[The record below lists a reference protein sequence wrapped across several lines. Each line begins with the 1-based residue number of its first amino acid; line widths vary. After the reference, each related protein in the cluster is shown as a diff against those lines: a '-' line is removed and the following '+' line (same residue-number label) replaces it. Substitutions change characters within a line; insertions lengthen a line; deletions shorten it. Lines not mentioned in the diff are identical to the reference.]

1 MTDLRRIDARRRD
14 LHVSRWTARLG
25 TSTGRA
31 SVSIFGSL
39 ALLVFALLPS
49 AHARQDEEPG
59 PGDRAFHIYDTALA
73 RTLVE
78 EAEDHL
84 SAERWSEAIS
94 TLQTLLEDHRAE
106 VLGATFPGRGPHI
119 SKRPVH
125 VGAANWASTQ
135 LHILPPEGR
144 TLYRQRY
151 DKPATAA
158 LERALADLDLGAL
171 VEVARRWP
179 LCEAAGQ
186 AWFALGD
193 LELERGSVDMARNA
207 WARALAHG
215 LDLPSLPH
223 TDNAWTTLLSGL
235 ADAAAVDVSLMPVLE
250 GAQARNRQLSN
261 RQHSE
266 ELNNN
271 DTPFRTALGGAL
283 DVGKPVRPEQD
294 AWPTPVG
301 LPTNPLK
308 DRRSRS
314 EQNPYRLF
322 AAREGQHL
330 FVTTTREVLA
340 IGAWTGELLWNSQP
354 EIFGPHLPTWK
365 QFVDSRRSR
374 DQLARMID
382 DEQGLFAPAVSN
394 GIVVA
399 ALQLPVEIDSEQDY
413 RELEIMRVKPERR
426 LFAFDSATGTK
437 LWGHLPPK
445 GWSGDGGN
453 FAERTSVVGPPTIM
467 GDRVLVPMA
476 RLAGRI
482 EFHVG
487 CFDLRTGAE
496 LWHTPVIS
504 GQREMNMFGRPLK
517 EFSAPP
523 IVVHGDRAIVLT
535 QLGTL
540 ICLDLLTG
548 TPEWETV
555 YEQIT
560 MRPGYHYNASELDT
574 VWHNAPPV
582 IEDGAIVAAPEDSEH
597 LIGVDLDTGA
607 MVWSLRYAELSKR
620 LGNLEANAIRRLV
633 GVIGNR
639 VYLEGTRMVCFQAT
653 GSLRRSAPS
662 HVAWFHPDRSSR
674 LAGQIGGWPVLTR
687 DRVYVPSRNR
697 ITILESKSGRQ
708 VEEAFDLPQ
717 EATGNLLVGEDAL
730 FTLSPHRIMGW
741 FEWKTMVSRAREAVR
756 NNHDAPGPVRDL
768 ALVLMQAGIS
778 TRMRAKTPSV
788 QAEANRY
795 LRQARELLQEN
806 VERPGFELLAAP
818 LYRVLREQ
826 ATAARLA
833 VDPRAAANTLKEAL
847 EFAPLA
853 LDRAETM
860 LVLQEI
866 QRTTDANARMD
877 TLDQLLTDFPS
888 MRFWCTIDGRPGA
901 GPWQGRLVPEE
912 TLLDPL
918 AGGDRKFIA
927 MPLFVHIERSEA
939 HRAMQTSHGNT
950 VEFQDLFAIL
960 ESYPDEPI
968 FVGTAGE
975 WATDR
980 IGELLYTDRNN
991 GFEEYETRA
1000 LAALE
1005 VARREGDEAGLRR
1018 IAHRWPHTRA
1028 AGRANDARLELA
1040 MSTGDAALVVSI
1052 VLGELSNTWS
1062 PVDASERALQ
1072 SLTRL
1077 ADALGRSG
1085 NPELRAGLSRRLAEL
1100 HPTTKV
1106 SLLDD
1111 PPEPLKDWAHKWA
1124 LAPPPPA
1131 PPISFA
1137 TAAPEMDRSYA
1148 ESYVDVLR
1156 VPPSSP
1162 RDPWIQVLQGQDS
1175 LRGFRIDDPLLR
1187 SPWYKPHEEANE
1199 RRRDRPRIA
1208 MTRGR
1213 VHQARGSSV
1222 KTLRASDGA
1231 LLWSWDPDLPG
1242 SNVAVFTD
1250 HGVVVTVVRQ
1260 DDTGPFLITALDAE
1274 HGVELWRLEFDGLYY
1289 RPGPVLGD
1297 GYCVVL
1303 PELDGK
1309 GQVFDLF
1316 TGAKLSSFPVDQMT
1330 LRSALGSWIE
1340 DGRFILPY
1348 FKRIG
1353 KPALNQVLAFDLMSG
1368 KQAWRLP
1375 LSAGPNSADLV
1386 QVLRYEDR
1394 TWLALVR
1401 PDQSGSGK
1409 LELRG
1414 LDVDRGRLARRPLA
1428 SLPGIGKLVGLRPSS
1443 NIVLTQ
1449 PWVFCTARDRMQII
1463 AVQLDRGR
1471 AWTSSLEVTDWVS
1484 NASEMAQP
1492 IVGEDHVAWLIPQRM
1507 PQGGDR
1513 DLELRYLDLAKG
1525 QIQYRQVIESGTYK
1539 QGDLVSLGNYLLV
1552 CGQDRAELWK

>member
-1 MTDLRRIDARRRD
+1 MTDLRRIAAHRRD
-14 LHVSRWTARLG
+14 SQASRWSVRLG
-25 TSTGRA
+25 PSAR
-31 SVSIFGSL
+31 S
-39 ALLVFALLPS
+39 ALLAILVLGWFTTTAAAS
-49 AHARQDEEPG
+49 QDEEPG
-59 PGDRAFHIYDTALA
+59 LDGRAFHIYDTALA

-78 EAEDHL
+78 EAQDHL
-84 SAERWSEAIS
+84 ATERWSEAIS
-94 TLQTLLEDHRAE
+94 TLQTLIEDHRAE
-106 VLGATFPGRGPHI
+106 VLGATFPGQGPRV
-119 SKRPVH
+119 SERPVH
-125 VGAANWASTQ
+125 VGAANWANTQ
-135 LHILPPEGR
+135 LHVLPPQAR
-144 TLYRQRY
+144 SLYSQRY
-151 DKPATAA
+151 DKPAAAA
-158 LERALADLDLGAL
+158 LQRALADLALGAL

-179 LCEAAGQ
+179 LCQAAGQ

-223 TDNAWTTLLSGL
+223 TDNAWSTLLAGL
-235 ADAAAVDVSLMPVLE
+235 TEAAKVDESLAPLLAGARARDAQL
-250 GAQARNRQLSN
+250 QNRQRMDERRGN
-261 RQHSE
+261 V
-266 ELNNN
+266 
-271 DTPFRTALGGAL
+271 TPFRTALAGTL

-294 AWPTPVG
+294 AWPTPVA
-301 LPTNPLK
+301 LPSNPLK
-308 DRRSRS
+308 DLRSRS

-322 AAREGQHL
+322 AAREGQRL
-330 FVTTTREVLA
+330 FVTTTREVFA
-340 IGAWTGELLWNSQP
+340 VGAWTGEVLWNSSP
-354 EIFGPHLPTWK
+354 NIFEPHLSTWDH
-365 QFVDSRRSR
+365 FIRARGPR

-382 DEQGLFAPAVSN
+382 DEQGLFAPAVAN

-399 ALQLPVEIDSEQDY
+399 ALQLPVEVDSEQDY

-426 LFAFDSATGTK
+426 LFAFDAATGRK

-445 GWSGDGGN
+445 GWSGDGGT
-453 FAERTSVVGPPTIM
+453 FSERTSVVGPPTIV

-487 CFDLRTGAE
+487 CFDLESGAE

-523 IVVHGDRAIVLT
+523 IVVHGDRAVVLT

-560 MRPGYHYNASELDT
+560 MRPGYHYRASELDT
-574 VWHNAPPV
+574 VWHNAPPA

-597 LIGVDLDTGA
+597 LIGLDLDTGA
-607 MVWSLRYAELSKR
+607 MIWSLHHAELSKR
-620 LGNLEANAIRRLV
+620 LGNLEVDAIRRLV

-653 GSLRRSAPS
+653 GSLRRAAPS
-662 HVAWFHPDRSSR
+662 NVAWFHPDRSSR
-674 LAGQIGGWPVLTR
+674 MSAQVGGWPVLTR
-687 DRVYVPSRNR
+687 DRVYVPAGNR
-697 ITILESKSGRQ
+697 ITILETRSGRQ
-708 VEEAFDLPQ
+708 IEEAFDLPSD
-717 EATGNLLVGEDAL
+717 ANGNLLVGEDAL
-730 FTLSPHRIMGW
+730 FTLSAHRIMGW

-756 NNHDAPGPVRDL
+756 EDPDAPGPVRDL
-768 ALVLMQAGIS
+768 ALVLMQAGVS
-778 TRMRAKTPSV
+778 TRMRADTPSG
-788 QAEANRY
+788 QAEAKRY

-806 VERPGFELLAAP
+806 LERPGFEILAAP

-833 VDPRAAANTLKEAL
+833 VDPRAAENALKEAL
-847 EFAPLA
+847 ELAPLA

-866 QRTTDANARMD
+866 QRTTDAGARMA
-877 TLDQLLTDFPS
+877 TLDRLLEEFS
-888 MRFWCTIDGRPGA
+888 GIRFWCSIEGRPGA
-901 GPWQGRLVPEE
+901 GLWQGRLVPEE

-918 AGGDRKFIA
+918 ASGERKFIA
-927 MPLFVHIERSEA
+927 MPLFVRVERSEA
-939 HRAMQTSHGNT
+939 HRAMQTPRGT
-950 VEFQDLFAIL
+950 ATEFRDLFAIL
-960 ESYPDEPI
+960 ESFPDEPL
-968 FVGTAGE
+968 FAGTVGE

-980 IGELLYTDRNN
+980 IGEMLHTGRDE
-991 GFEEYETRA
+991 GFEVYETQ
-1000 LAALE
+1000 ALE
-1005 VARREGDEAGLRR
+1005 ALELARRSGDEPGLRR
-1018 IAHRWPHTRA
+1018 IAQRWPHTRA

-1040 MSTGDAALVVSI
+1040 MTQGDAALVVSI
-1052 VLGELSNTWS
+1052 VLGELSNSWS

-1077 ADALGRSG
+1077 ADALGASG
-1085 NPELRAGLSRRLAEL
+1085 NPELRAGLSRRLADL
-1100 HPTTKV
+1100 HPTARV
-1106 SLLDD
+1106 ALLDD
-1111 PPEPLKDWAHKWA
+1111 PPKLLRDWATQWA
-1124 LAPPPPA
+1124 LDPSPPPP
-1131 PPISFA
+1131 PVSFQA
-1137 TAAPEMDRSYA
+1137 QAPEMDRSFGEA
-1148 ESYVDVLR
+1148 FQGALR
-1156 VPPSSP
+1156 VPPGNA
-1162 RDPWIQVLQGQDS
+1162 REPWMQVVEGTDS
-1175 LRGFRIDDPLLR
+1175 LRGFRMDDPLADNPWFKPLER
-1187 SPWYKPHEEANE
+1187 SNI
-1199 RRRDRPRIA
+1199 RRRDRPRLA

-1222 KTLRASDGA
+1222 KTLRAVDGA

-1242 SNVAVFTD
+1242 SDAAVFAD
-1250 HGVVVTVVRQ
+1250 QGVVVTVVRQ
-1260 DDTGPFLITALDAE
+1260 DDTGPFLLTALDAE

-1340 DGRFILPY
+1340 GGRFILPY

-1353 KPALNQVLAFDLMSG
+1353 KPALNHVLAYDLMDG

-1375 LSAGPNSADLV
+1375 LSSGPNSADLLH
-1386 QVLRYEDR
+1386 VLRYEDR
-1394 TWLALVR
+1394 TWLAMVR
-1401 PDQSGSGK
+1401 PDQSGDDD
-1409 LELRG
+1409 LELRA
-1414 LDVDRGRLARRPLA
+1414 LDVDRGRLALTPLA
-1428 SLPGIGKLVGLRPSS
+1428 NLPGIGKLVGLRASS
-1443 NIVLTQ
+1443 NVVLDQ

-1463 AVQLDRGR
+1463 AVHLDRGR
-1471 AWTSSLEVTDWVS
+1471 AWTSSLEVTDWIS
-1484 NASEMAQP
+1484 NASEMARP
-1492 IVGEDHVAWLIPQRM
+1492 VVGEDHVAWLIPQRM

-1525 QIQYRQVIESGTYK
+1525 RIQYRQVIESGTYK
-1539 QGDLVSLGNYLLV
+1539 QGDLVPLGNYLLV